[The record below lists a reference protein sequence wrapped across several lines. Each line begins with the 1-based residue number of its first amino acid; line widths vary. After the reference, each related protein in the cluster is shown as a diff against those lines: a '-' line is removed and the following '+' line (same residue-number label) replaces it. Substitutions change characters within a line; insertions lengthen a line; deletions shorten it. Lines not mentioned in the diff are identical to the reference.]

1 MPPRA
6 LAERAW
12 NPEMDA
18 LSQGFRRSRQ
28 SPRPSRPSLVGCGR
42 TDKLAPRLDY
52 LVERSSDKRR
62 RIDSYRLDAKIG
74 EGGMGEIFRAW
85 DESLDRSVA
94 LKLINTQRLDN
105 AQARQRFRREAKIA
119 AGLSHPAIVQI
130 HRLLETR
137 TDDAEELD
145 CLVMELVEGKTLRQR
160 MARGR
165 VPLAELLPIWRQ
177 ITEGLAYA
185 HAKGVVH
192 RDLKVDNVMVTPLGH
207 AKILDFG
214 LAKSTTGAMS
224 SLTRDGGVMGTLYA
238 MAPEQARGQ
247 KVDARSDLFS
257 LGVLFYE
264 TLFGDRPFVG
274 EDAHELWLNVMLNPH
289 LPASGRD
296 PQVPAELAALIDR
309 LLEKDPAARPQNA
322 AEVLAVLDLFLPTAS
337 LASMT
342 GASTPAP
349 LPAPGLSTRHAV
361 LAVASPPGDA
371 TMVAQV
377 PVAQALAAPAAS
389 VSQAPAKPE
398 SLRSRLRLFVIGAFA
413 LLMAGLPPGVGGGP
427 RSLALVADLESLP
440 ADGRALVG
448 LLAER
453 LMAGDDLP
461 PLLPPSWTLDTPQP
475 SAESLGGAATGLVR
489 VEPGPAGP
497 LLVLVNDG
505 ESTSVALGGDLS
517 ARLDLATNAVRRF
530 FGRPPEPEALRL
542 QLHSLLPADP
552 AAALR
557 YGEARAWLFVRR
569 ADRARVLLREDA
581 PPLFSPW
588 ILARAEAAWQW
599 GDSGE
604 AGQLIQE
611 VDFKV
616 YPRPLFRRYY
626 ATAFEIAGNPDAGVM
641 YRGLSPDSS
650 NDIGLISRSVFLADR
665 EDLAFGLRQS
675 RARQLAR
682 GDRVLA
688 WVAFREMSSLGS
700 REQYQRV
707 MDEGRRALALAEASG
722 GGRGLEAG
730 LHFAMAQAA
739 SRLDQHG
746 SALERYQQAHRL
758 YDLPRDRALC
768 LEGMAIARIH
778 LQQKPSA
785 LTDFEE
791 LKGLYGS
798 LGDDISASRAKAN
811 LATAL
816 SEAGY
821 WADAEELFRQA
832 IAEQQLGG
840 KDSAFD
846 VSQTLINFGVA
857 YLESGRP
864 RAAAEQ
870 YREAIVLLRR
880 LERPDKLIIALS
892 NQGEVDALRGAL
904 ASARNPLDEAT
915 SLARR
920 LGHPSTLE
928 KGLIQHAE
936 VELWYGETARAESL
950 LAEAR
955 GLAQDEL
962 APRLDFATG
971 LLELEKE
978 NVSRASELVAPL
990 ADGQREADEETLFQA
1005 KILMARIHLSRAK
1018 AGPADHQTALDLL
1031 RSAQVTAL
1039 ESNNER
1045 HQAQALILE
1054 HVAEAKLGKGEARQQ
1069 LARLAKDLEA
1079 RGFGLFAREAASWL
1093 RDLG

>member
-1 MPPRA
+1 M
-6 LAERAW
+6 
-12 NPEMDA
+12 
-18 LSQGFRRSRQ
+18 
-28 SPRPSRPSLVGCGR
+28 
-42 TDKLAPRLDY
+42 
-52 LVERSSDKRR
+52 ERSSDKRR

-296 PQVPAELAALIDR
+296 PQVPAELGALIDR
-309 LLEKDPAARPQNA
+309 LLEKDPAARPQSA
-322 AEVLAVLDLFLPTAS
+322 AQVLAVLDLFLPAAS

-349 LPAPGLSTRHAV
+349 LPAPGLATRQIAP
-361 LAVASPPGDA
+361 SPPGDA

-377 PVAQALAAPAAS
+377 PVAQALAAPAVS
-389 VSQAPAKPE
+389 VSQAPAKRE
-398 SLRSRLRLFVIGAFA
+398 SPRSRLRLFA
-413 LLMAGLPPGVGGGP
+413 LAALSLLLLGLPPGVGGGP

-489 VEPGPAGP
+489 VEAGAAGSR
-497 LLVLVNDG
+497 LVLRRGREISAVD
-505 ESTSVALGGDLS
+505 LGGDLS
-517 ARLDLATNAVRRF
+517 ARLDLATNAVRGF

-557 YGEARAWLFVRR
+557 YGEARAWLLVRR

-581 PPLFSPW
+581 PPRFSPW

-604 AGQLIQE
+604 AAQLIQE
-611 VDFKV
+611 IDFKV

-641 YRGLSPDSS
+641 YRGLSSESS

-665 EDLAFGLRQS
+665 EDLAFDLRQS
-675 RARQLAR
+675 RARQLAT

-688 WVAFREMSSLGS
+688 WVASREMSSLLR

-707 MDEGRRALALAEASG
+707 RTEGERALQLAEASG

-730 LHFAMAQAA
+730 LRFTMARAA
-739 SRLDQHG
+739 SRLEQHG
-746 SALERYQQAHRL
+746 SALELYQQAHRL

-768 LEGMAIARIH
+768 LEGMAIARIR
-778 LQQKPSA
+778 LEQKQSA

-832 IAEQQLGG
+832 IAEQQRGG

-870 YREAIVLLRR
+870 YREAIFLLRR

-904 ASARNPLDEAT
+904 ASARNHLDEAT

-928 KGLIQHAE
+928 KVLIQQAE
-936 VELWYGETARAESL
+936 VELWYGETARAASL